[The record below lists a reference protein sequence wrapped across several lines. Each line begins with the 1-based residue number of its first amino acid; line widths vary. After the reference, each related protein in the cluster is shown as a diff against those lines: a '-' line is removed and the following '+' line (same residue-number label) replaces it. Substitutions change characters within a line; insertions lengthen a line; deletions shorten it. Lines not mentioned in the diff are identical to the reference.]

1 MTFATKIKRALKPV
15 ILKAADAWLMTVL
28 KAAAPTRRAAPQ
40 DRRHVLALA
49 PAVYGNLGDEA
60 IVVSFLT
67 RLRRDLPDA
76 KITLIIFADKDV
88 AGYGY
93 LGDELGV
100 EFASLQ
106 GYFGMAPR
114 LGALRR
120 MTDLIATGADFV
132 ILGTDVLD
140 GGYDESYS
148 IRRWYMGVLAERA
161 GLPVAAVGFSF
172 SDRATPGVKAFVRA
186 RCAGFNIICRDA
198 VSAARLSKAA
208 GRTIPSSADIAF
220 LLPLPAAPGAAAA
233 AALAEVEAWRAEG
246 RKVIMF
252 NVNPTGLTNALPG
265 IDVDACAR
273 ASAEAVRLIAEA
285 QPTAFVFAP
294 HDNRAGVADFLRSI
308 KAMVPDVPVAMLD
321 GKVRPGDF
329 KLLCAQADLTITGR
343 MHMGIASMGV
353 GTPTMFQDY
362 QGKVEGLLALFDLPD
377 MKYGAED
384 VLAPERL
391 AAMAV
396 DRLARHEAVA
406 AQIGARIEGVRALSA
421 RNIDM
426 VVKGEVAP

>member
-1 MTFATKIKRALKPV
+1 MTIATKIKRALKPV
-15 ILKAADAWLMTVL
+15 ILRAADAYLMTVL
-28 KAAAPTRRAAPQ
+28 NALAPARKAAPQ

-67 RLRRDLPDA
+67 RLRRELPEA

-88 AGYGY
+88 GGYGY
-93 LGDELGV
+93 LADELGV

-106 GYFGMAPR
+106 GFFGMTPM
-114 LGALRR
+114 LGAVRR
-120 MTDLIATGADFV
+120 MTDLIATGTDFV

-148 IRRWYMGVLAERA
+148 IRRWYMGVLAVRA
-161 GLPVAAVGFSF
+161 GLPASAVGFSF
-172 SDRATPGVKAFVRA
+172 SDRATAGVKAFVRT
-186 RCAGFNIICRDA
+186 RCAGINIICRDA

-220 LLPLPAAPGAAAA
+220 LLPLPAVPTPAAA
-233 AALAEVEAWRAEG
+233 AALAAVEDWRAEG
-246 RKVIMF
+246 RKIIMF

-265 IDVDACAR
+265 IDVAACAR
-273 ASAEAVRLIAEA
+273 ASSEAVRMIAEA
-285 QPTAFVFAP
+285 EPCAFVFAP
-294 HDNRAGVADFLRSI
+294 HDNRAGVADFLNSI
-308 KAMVPDVPVAMLD
+308 KAVVPNVPVAMLD

-329 KLLCAQADLTITGR
+329 KLLGAKADLTITGR

-353 GTPTMFQDY
+353 GTPTLFQDY
-362 QGKVEGLLALFDLPD
+362 QGKVEGLLALFELPD
-377 MKYGAED
+377 MKYDAED

-391 AAMAV
+391 TAMAA
-396 DRLARHEAVA
+396 DRLARHGDIV
-406 AQIGARIEGVRALSA
+406 AQIAARIDGVRALSA
-421 RNIDM
+421 RNIDL
-426 VVKGEVAP
+426 VVNGKVAP